1 MMPHPPE
8 QSLIA
13 LVILCALALLCA
25 WSVNFF
31 IELLK

>member
-13 LVILCALALLCA
+13 LLILCALALLCA
-25 WSVNFF
+25 WSVNFL